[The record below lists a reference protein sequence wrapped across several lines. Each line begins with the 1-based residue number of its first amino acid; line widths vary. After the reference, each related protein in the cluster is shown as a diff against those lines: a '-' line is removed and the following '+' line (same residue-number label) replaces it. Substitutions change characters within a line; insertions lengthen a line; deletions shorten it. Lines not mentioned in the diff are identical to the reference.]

1 MAKLLKVNNLNKTYS
16 TGKVEVKAL
25 RSLSLEIDRG
35 EFVSIMGP
43 SGSGKTTLMDILG
56 CLSKPTSGSYYL
68 NEQATNNLDDNY
80 LSEIRN
86 EQIGFVFQIFNLLP
100 RTTALGNVELPL
112 LYAGISDRERKRRA
126 MEALD
131 AVGLK
136 ERAYH
141 YPNELSGGERQRVAI
156 ARALVNQPA
165 IILADEPTGN
175 LDSQSGEE
183 VMSVFKR
190 LHEHGKTIIVVT
202 HDPEVAKYADRI
214 IQLKD
219 GQIERENVQRKF
231 VGQGFSPADKVNKK
245 TSLIG
250 NLISGFASGY
260 KGLLSNKL
268 RSFLTILGIVI
279 GVAAVIGMLGVGE
292 GAKSQITSQ
301 IEKLGSNVLMV
312 FPRRA
317 ESKEEALE
325 WRGRSKGLTH
335 EDAIAIKEKISA
347 VNEVAPQIRT
357 QERVR
362 YLDKYWDTR
371 LLGTSPSY
379 QTIRNLEMDEG
390 RFFDQEELD
399 SWTKV
404 CVIGKTVKEEL
415 FGNEHFAESR
425 GPVGEDIKVRDERF
439 TVIGVLKEKGRVGW
453 EDFDD
458 QILIPFTTAQ
468 KRFTGDDKVQTIFV
482 QAKSSEATDAAT
494 RQVEA
499 LLTARHNKVVDFRVR
514 SQEEFRQTIEQTANT
529 FKLMLAGIAAISLI
543 VGGIGIMNIMLVSV
557 TERTREIGIR
567 KAVGAKRRDILVQFL
582 IESVVLALTG
592 GVIGI
597 ILGVIFAN
605 TLGNMLVGAGSFG
618 PRFLSGGGQSV
629 ITLSSILLAFFF
641 AVGVGVFFGMYPAN
655 KASKLDPVEALRYE

>member
-1 MAKLLKVNNLNKTYS
+1 MATLIKANNLTKTYS
-16 TGKVEVKAL
+16 TGKIEVKAL
-25 RSLSLEIDRG
+25 RDLSLEIDRG

-56 CLSKPTSGSYYL
+56 CLSKPTSGSYNL
-68 NEQATNNLDDNY
+68 NGQLTDNLDDNY

-86 EQIGFVFQIFNLLP
+86 EQIGFVFQTFNLLA

-112 LYAGISDRERKRRA
+112 LYAGIGDRERKKRA
-126 MEALD
+126 MEALE

-136 ERAYH
+136 ERAHH
-141 YPNELSGGERQRVAI
+141 YPNELSGGEQQRVAI
-156 ARALVNQPA
+156 ARALVNNPS

-175 LDSQSGEE
+175 LDSQSGKEIL
-183 VMSVFKR
+183 SIFKK
-190 LHEHGKTIIVVT
+190 LHEQGKTIIIVT
-202 HDPEVAKYADRI
+202 HDPEVAKYAGRI
-214 IQLKD
+214 IQIKD
-219 GQIERENVQRKF
+219 GQVEQEKTRRKT
-231 VGQGFSPADKVNKK
+231 VEYKVSTPDKINKK
-245 TSLIG
+245 TSLIAS
-250 NLISGFASGY
+250 LVPGFASGY
-260 KGLLSNKL
+260 KGLLTNKM
-268 RSFLTILGIVI
+268 RSFLTVLGVVI

-292 GAKSQITSQ
+292 GAKRQITSQ
-301 IEKLGSNVLMV
+301 IQKLGSNVLMV
-312 FPRRA
+312 FPRRP

-325 WRGRSKGLTH
+325 WRGRSKGLTY
-335 EDAIAIKEKISA
+335 EDAIAIGEKIST
-347 VNEVAPQIRT
+347 VNQVAPQIRT
-357 QERVR
+357 KERVR

-399 SWTKV
+399 SWAKV

-415 FGNEHFAESR
+415 FGNEH
-425 GPVGEDIKVRDERF
+425 PVGKDIKVRNERF
-439 TVIGVLKEKGRVGW
+439 TVIGILKEKGRVGW

-482 QAKSSEATDAAT
+482 QAKSSEVTDT
-494 RQVEA
+494 TTKQVGA

-514 SQEEFRQTIEQTANT
+514 STEEFRQTIEQTAST
-529 FKLMLAGIAAISLI
+529 FKLMLAGIATISLI

-567 KAVGAKRRDILVQFL
+567 KAVGAKRRDILAQFL
-582 IESVVLALTG
+582 IESVVLTLAG

-597 ILGVIFAN
+597 LLGVIFAN
-605 TLGNMLVGAGSFG
+605 TLGNMMVGAGTFG
-618 PRFLSGGGQSV
+618 PRRFFGGGGQSV
-629 ITLSSILLAFFF
+629 VTLSSILLAFFF
-641 AVGVGVFFGMYPAN
+641 AAGIGVFFGMYPAN

>member
-1 MAKLLKVNNLNKTYS
+1 MATLIKANNLTKTYS
-16 TGKVEVKAL
+16 TGKIEVKAL
-25 RSLSLEIDRG
+25 RDLSLKIDRG

-56 CLSKPTSGSYYL
+56 CLSKPTSGSYNL
-68 NEQATNNLDDNY
+68 NGQLTDNLDDNY

-86 EQIGFVFQIFNLLP
+86 EQIGFVFQTFNLLA

-112 LYAGISDRERKRRA
+112 LYAGIGNRERKKRA
-126 MEALD
+126 MGALE

-136 ERAYH
+136 ERAHH
-141 YPNELSGGERQRVAI
+141 YPNELSGGEQQRVAI
-156 ARALVNQPA
+156 ARALVNNPS

-175 LDSQSGEE
+175 LDSQSGKEIL
-183 VMSVFKR
+183 SIFKK
-190 LHEHGKTIIVVT
+190 LHEQGKTIIIVT
-202 HDPEVAKYADRI
+202 HDPEVAKYAGRI
-214 IQLKD
+214 IQIKD
-219 GQIERENVQRKF
+219 GQVEQEKTRRKA
-231 VGQGFSPADKVNKK
+231 VEYKVSTPDKINKK
-245 TSLIG
+245 TSLIAS
-250 NLISGFASGY
+250 LVPGFASGY
-260 KGLLSNKL
+260 KGLLTNKM
-268 RSFLTILGIVI
+268 RSFLTVLGVVI

-292 GAKSQITSQ
+292 GAKRQITSQ
-301 IEKLGSNVLMV
+301 IQKLGSNVLMV
-312 FPRRA
+312 FPRRP

-325 WRGRSKGLTH
+325 WRGRSKGLTY
-335 EDAIAIKEKISA
+335 EDAIAIGEKIST
-347 VNEVAPQIRT
+347 VNQVAPQIRT
-357 QERVR
+357 KERVR

-379 QTIRNLEMDEG
+379 QTIRNLEMDDG

-399 SWTKV
+399 SWAKV

-415 FGNEHFAESR
+415 FGNEH
-425 GPVGEDIKVRDERF
+425 PVGKDIKVRNERF
-439 TVIGVLKEKGRVGW
+439 TVIGILKEKGRVGW

-482 QAKSSEATDAAT
+482 QAKSSEVTDT
-494 RQVEA
+494 TTKQVGA
-499 LLTARHNKVVDFRVR
+499 LLTVRHNKVVDFRVR
-514 SQEEFRQTIEQTANT
+514 STEEFRQTIEQTAST

-567 KAVGAKRRDILVQFL
+567 KAVGAKRRDILAQFL
-582 IESVVLALTG
+582 IESVVLTLAG

-597 ILGVIFAN
+597 LLGVIFAN
-605 TLGNMLVGAGSFG
+605 TLGNMMVGAGTFG
-618 PRFLSGGGQSV
+618 PRRFFGGGGQSV
-629 ITLSSILLAFFF
+629 VTLSSILLAFFF
-641 AVGVGVFFGMYPAN
+641 AAGIGVFFGMYPAN

>member
-1 MAKLLKVNNLNKTYS
+1 MATLIKTDKLTKIYGM
-16 TGKVEVKAL
+16 GKVEVRAL
-25 RSLSLEIDRG
+25 RGVSMEIDHG

-56 CLSKPTSGSYYL
+56 CLSKPTSGTYYL
-68 NEQATNNLDDNY
+68 NRQAINELNDNY

-86 EQIGFVFQIFNLLP
+86 EQIGFVFQTFNLLP
-100 RTTALGNVELPL
+100 RSTALGNVELPL
-112 LYAGISDRERKRRA
+112 LYAGVSDRERKKRA
-126 MEALD
+126 LEALET
-131 AVGLK
+131 VGLK
-136 ERAYH
+136 GRAHH
-141 YPNELSGGERQRVAI
+141 YPNELSGGEQQRVAI
-156 ARALVNQPA
+156 ARALVNNPS

-183 VMSVFKR
+183 IMSVFKR
-190 LHEHGKTIIVVT
+190 LHEQGKTIIVVT

-214 IQLKD
+214 LQVKD
-219 GQIERENVQRKF
+219 GQIKREEVQRKIAEHKI
-231 VGQGFSPADKVNKK
+231 GASDKINKR

-250 NLISGFASGY
+250 SFVSGFSSGY

-268 RSFLTILGIVI
+268 RSFLTVLGIVM

-325 WRGRSKGLTH
+325 WRGRSKGLTY

-379 QTIRNLEMDEG
+379 QAIRNLEMDEG
-390 RFFDQEELD
+390 RFFDQEEID
-399 SWTKV
+399 SWAKV

-415 FGNEHFAESR
+415 FGNEP
-425 GPVGEDIKVRDERF
+425 PVGKDIKVRDERF
-439 TVIGVLKEKGRVGW
+439 TAIGVLKEKGRVGW

-468 KRFTGDDKVQTIFV
+468 KRFTGDDRVQTIFV
-482 QAKSSEATDAAT
+482 QAKSSEATDTAT
-494 RQVEA
+494 QQVEA
-499 LLTARHNKVVDFRVR
+499 LLTERHNKVVDFRVR
-514 SQEEFRQTIEQTANT
+514 SQEEFRQTIEQTAST

-582 IESVVLALTG
+582 IESIVIAFAG

-597 ILGVIFAN
+597 ILGIGFAG
-605 TLGNMLVGAGSFG
+605 TIGNMMIGAGTFG
-618 PRFLSGGGQSV
+618 PRRFFGGGGQSV
-629 ITLSSILLAFFF
+629 TTLSSILLAFFF
-641 AVGVGVFFGMYPAN
+641 AVSVGIFFGMYPAN

>member
-1 MAKLLKVNNLNKTYS
+1 MATLIKANNLTKTYS
-16 TGKVEVKAL
+16 TGKIEVKAL
-25 RSLSLEIDRG
+25 RDLSLEIDRG

-56 CLSKPTSGSYYL
+56 CLSKPTSGSYNL
-68 NEQATNNLDDNY
+68 NGQLTDNLDDNY

-86 EQIGFVFQIFNLLP
+86 EQIGFVFQTFNLLA

-112 LYAGISDRERKRRA
+112 LYAGIGDRERKKRA
-126 MEALD
+126 MGALE

-136 ERAYH
+136 ERAHH
-141 YPNELSGGERQRVAI
+141 YPNELSGGEQQRVAI
-156 ARALVNQPA
+156 ARALVNNPS

-175 LDSQSGEE
+175 LDSQSGKEIL
-183 VMSVFKR
+183 SIFKK
-190 LHEHGKTIIVVT
+190 LHEQGKTIIIVT
-202 HDPEVAKYADRI
+202 HDPEVAKYAGRI
-214 IQLKD
+214 IQIKD
-219 GQIERENVQRKF
+219 GQVEQEKTRRKT
-231 VGQGFSPADKVNKK
+231 VEYKVSTPDKINKK
-245 TSLIG
+245 TSLIAS
-250 NLISGFASGY
+250 LVPGFASGY
-260 KGLLSNKL
+260 KGLLTNKM
-268 RSFLTILGIVI
+268 RSFLTVLGVVI

-292 GAKSQITSQ
+292 GAKRQITSQ
-301 IEKLGSNVLMV
+301 IQKLGSNVLMV
-312 FPRRA
+312 FPRRP

-325 WRGRSKGLTH
+325 WRGRSKGLTY
-335 EDAIAIKEKISA
+335 EDAIAIGEKIST
-347 VNEVAPQIRT
+347 VNQVAPQIRT
-357 QERVR
+357 KERVR

-399 SWTKV
+399 SWAKV

-415 FGNEHFAESR
+415 FGNEH
-425 GPVGEDIKVRDERF
+425 PVGKDIKVRNERF
-439 TVIGVLKEKGRVGW
+439 TVIGILKEKGRVGW

-482 QAKSSEATDAAT
+482 QAKSSEVTDT
-494 RQVEA
+494 TTKQVGA

-514 SQEEFRQTIEQTANT
+514 STEEFRQTIEQTAST
-529 FKLMLAGIAAISLI
+529 FKLMLAGIATISLI

-567 KAVGAKRRDILVQFL
+567 KAVGAKRRDILAQFL
-582 IESVVLALTG
+582 IESVVLTLAG

-597 ILGVIFAN
+597 LLGVIFAN
-605 TLGNMLVGAGSFG
+605 TLGNMMVGAGTFG
-618 PRFLSGGGQSV
+618 PRRFFGGGGQSV
-629 ITLSSILLAFFF
+629 VTLSSILLAFFF
-641 AVGVGVFFGMYPAN
+641 AAGIGVFFGMYPAN

>member
-1 MAKLLKVNNLNKTYS
+1 MATLIKTDKLTKIYGM
-16 TGKVEVKAL
+16 GKVEVRAL
-25 RSLSLEIDRG
+25 RGVSMEIVGG

-56 CLSKPTSGSYYL
+56 CLSKPTSGTYYL
-68 NEQATNNLDDNY
+68 NRQAINELNDNY

-86 EQIGFVFQIFNLLP
+86 EQIGFVFQTFNLLP
-100 RTTALGNVELPL
+100 RSTALGNVELPL
-112 LYAGISDRERKRRA
+112 LYAGVSDRERKKRA
-126 MEALD
+126 LEALET
-131 AVGLK
+131 VGLK
-136 ERAYH
+136 GRAHH
-141 YPNELSGGERQRVAI
+141 YPNELSGGEQQRVAI
-156 ARALVNQPA
+156 ARALVNNPS

-183 VMSVFKR
+183 IMSVFKR
-190 LHEHGKTIIVVT
+190 LHEQGKTIIVVT

-214 IQLKD
+214 LQVKD
-219 GQIERENVQRKF
+219 GQIKREEVQRKIAEHKI
-231 VGQGFSPADKVNKK
+231 GASDKINKR

-250 NLISGFASGY
+250 SFVSGFASGY

-268 RSFLTILGIVI
+268 RSLLTVLGIVI

-325 WRGRSKGLTH
+325 WRGRSKGLTY

-347 VNEVAPQIRT
+347 VNEVASQIRT

-379 QTIRNLEMDEG
+379 QAIRNLEMDEG
-390 RFFDQEELD
+390 RFFDQEEID
-399 SWTKV
+399 SWAKV

-415 FGNEHFAESR
+415 FGNER
-425 GPVGEDIKVRDERF
+425 PVGKDIKVRDERF
-439 TVIGVLKEKGRVGW
+439 TAIGVLKEKGRVGW

-468 KRFTGDDKVQTIFV
+468 KRFTGDDRVQTIFV
-482 QAKSSEATDAAT
+482 QAKSSEATDTAT
-494 RQVEA
+494 QQVEA

-514 SQEEFRQTIEQTANT
+514 SQEEFRQTIEQTAST

-582 IESVVLALTG
+582 IESIVIAFAG

-597 ILGVIFAN
+597 ILGIGFAG
-605 TLGNMLVGAGSFG
+605 TIGNMMIGAGTFG
-618 PRFLSGGGQSV
+618 PRRFFGGGGQSV

-641 AVGVGVFFGMYPAN
+641 AVSVGIFFGMYPAN

>member
-1 MAKLLKVNNLNKTYS
+1 MAKLIKVNNLNKTYS
-16 TGKVEVKAL
+16 MGKVEVRAL
-25 RSLSLEIDRG
+25 RGLSIEIDRG

-86 EQIGFVFQIFNLLP
+86 EQIGFVFQTFNLLP

-112 LYAGISDRERKRRA
+112 FYAGISDRKRKRRA

-190 LHEHGKTIIVVT
+190 LHEDGKTIIVVT

-219 GQIERENVQRKF
+219 GQIEREKIQRKF

-245 TSLIG
+245 TSFIGSLIA
-250 NLISGFASGY
+250 GFASGY

-312 FPRRA
+312 FPRRT

-357 QERVR
+357 QERAR
-362 YLDKYWDTR
+362 YLDNYWDTR

-482 QAKSSEATDAAT
+482 QAKSSEATDTAA
-494 RQVEA
+494 RQVET

-514 SQEEFRQTIEQTANT
+514 SQEEFRQTIEQTAST

-582 IESVVLALTG
+582 IESMVLAFAG

-597 ILGVIFAN
+597 ILGVFFAN
-605 TLGNMLVGAGSFG
+605 TIGNVMVGAGAMG

-629 ITLSSILLAFFF
+629 VTLSSILLSFFF

>member
-1 MAKLLKVNNLNKTYS
+1 MANLIKANNLTKTYS

-25 RSLSLEIDRG
+25 RGLSLEIDRG

-86 EQIGFVFQIFNLLP
+86 EQIGFVFQIFSLLP

-126 MEALD
+126 MEVLD

-141 YPNELSGGERQRVAI
+141 YPNELSGGEQQRVAI

-190 LHEHGKTIIVVT
+190 LHEQGKTIIVVT

-219 GQIERENVQRKF
+219 GQIEREKIQRKA
-231 VGQGFSPADKVNKK
+231 VKHKVSTSDKVNKK

-250 NLISGFASGY
+250 SLISGFTSGY
-260 KGLLSNKL
+260 KGLLSNKM

-301 IEKLGSNVLMV
+301 IEKLGSNILMV
-312 FPRRA
+312 FPRRP

-357 QERVR
+357 RERVR

-379 QTIRNLEMDEG
+379 QTIRNLEMDDG

-399 SWTKV
+399 SWAKV

-415 FGNEHFAESR
+415 FGNEY
-425 GPVGEDIKVRDERF
+425 PVGKDIKVRNERF

-482 QAKSSEATDAAT
+482 QAKSSKATDTAT
-494 RQVEA
+494 RQVET

-514 SQEEFRQTIEQTANT
+514 SQEEFRQTIEQTAST

-582 IESVVLALTG
+582 IESMVLAFAG

-605 TLGNMLVGAGSFG
+605 TLGNMMVGAGSFG
-618 PRFLSGGGQSV
+618 PRFLSGSGQSV

-641 AVGVGVFFGMYPAN
+641 AVSVGIFFGMYPAN

>member
-1 MAKLLKVNNLNKTYS
+1 MANLIKANNLTKTYS

-25 RSLSLEIDRG
+25 RGLSLEIDRG

-126 MEALD
+126 MEVLD

-141 YPNELSGGERQRVAI
+141 YPNELSGGEQQRVAI

-190 LHEHGKTIIVVT
+190 LYEQGKTIIVVT

-219 GQIERENVQRKF
+219 GQIEREKIQRKA
-231 VGQGFSPADKVNKK
+231 VEYKVSTSDKVNKK

-250 NLISGFASGY
+250 SLISGFTSGY
-260 KGLLSNKL
+260 KGLLSNKM

-279 GVAAVIGMLGVGE
+279 GVAAVIGVLGVGE
-292 GAKSQITSQ
+292 GAKRQVTSQ
-301 IEKLGSNVLMV
+301 IEKLGSNVLMI
-312 FPRRA
+312 FPRRP

-362 YLDKYWDTR
+362 YLGKYWDTR

-379 QTIRNLEMDEG
+379 QTIRNLEMDDG

-415 FGNEHFAESR
+415 FENEY
-425 GPVGEDIKVRDERF
+425 PVGKDIKVRDERF

-494 RQVEA
+494 KQVEA

-514 SQEEFRQTIEQTANT
+514 SQEEFRQTIEQTAST

-567 KAVGAKRRDILVQFL
+567 KAMGAKRRDILVQFL
-582 IESVVLALTG
+582 IESMVLAFAG

-605 TLGNMLVGAGSFG
+605 TLGNMMVGAGSFG

-641 AVGVGVFFGMYPAN
+641 AVSVGIFFGMYPAN

>member
-1 MAKLLKVNNLNKTYS
+1 MLIKAYKLTKTYK
-16 TGKVEVKAL
+16 TGKIEVKAL
-25 RSLSLEIDRG
+25 RGLSLEINRG

-68 NEQATNNLDDNY
+68 NEQLTDNLDDDY

-86 EQIGFVFQIFNLLP
+86 EQIGFVFQTFNLLP

-112 LYAGISDRERKRRA
+112 LYSGIGDRERKRRA
-126 MEALD
+126 MKALE

-141 YPNELSGGERQRVAI
+141 YPNELSGGEQQRVAI
-156 ARALVNQPA
+156 ARALVNNPS

-175 LDSQSGEE
+175 LDTESGAEI
-183 VMSVFKR
+183 MSVFNK
-190 LHEHGKTIIVVT
+190 LHEQDKTIIVVT

-214 IQLKD
+214 IQIKD
-219 GQIERENVQRKF
+219 GQVEQEKVQRKALKHKPSTNHEHEHKSRARF
-231 VGQGFSPADKVNKK
+231 TITG
-245 TSLIG
+245 LIG
-250 NLISGFASGY
+250 SLVSGFTSGY
-260 KGLLSNKL
+260 KGLLSNKM

-292 GAKSQITSQ
+292 GAKRQITSQ
-301 IEKLGSNVLMV
+301 IEKLGSNVLIV
-312 FPRRA
+312 FPRRP

-325 WRGRSKGLTH
+325 WRGRSRGLTY
-335 EDAIAIKEKISA
+335 EDAIALKEKISV
-347 VNEVAPQIRT
+347 VNEVAPQIRA
-357 QERVR
+357 QERTR

-371 LLGTSPSY
+371 ILGTSPSY
-379 QTIRNLEMDEG
+379 QTIRNLELEGG
-390 RFFDQEELD
+390 RFFGQEELD
-399 SWTKV
+399 SWAKV

-415 FGNEHFAESR
+415 FGDEHPIGKE
-425 GPVGEDIKVRDERF
+425 IKIRDERF
-439 TVIGVLKEKGRVGW
+439 TVIGILKEKGRVGW

-468 KRFTGDDKVQTIFV
+468 KRFTGNDLLQGIFV
-482 QAKSSEATDAAT
+482 QAKSYEATADAEKEI
-494 RQVEA
+494 EA
-499 LLTARHNKVVDFRVR
+499 LLIKRHNKVVDFRIR
-514 SQEEFRQTIEQTANT
+514 SQEEFRQAIEQTAGT

-543 VGGIGIMNIMLVSV
+543 VGGIGIMNIMLVTV

-582 IESVVLALTG
+582 MESMVLAFAG

-597 ILGVIFAN
+597 LLGVIFAN
-605 TLGNMLVGAGSFG
+605 TLGNMMVGAGTFG
-618 PRFLSGGGQSV
+618 PRFLRGGGQSV

-641 AVGVGVFFGMYPAN
+641 AVGVGIFFGMYPAN

>member
-1 MAKLLKVNNLNKTYS
+1 MAKLIKADNLTKTY
-16 TGKVEVKAL
+16 TNGKIEVKAL
-25 RSLSLEIDRG
+25 RELSLEIDSG
-35 EFVSIMGP
+35 EFVSLMGP

-56 CLSKPTSGSYYL
+56 CLSKPTSGSYSL
-68 NEQATNNLDDNY
+68 NGQATHNLDDNY

-86 EQIGFVFQIFNLLP
+86 EQIGFVFQTFNLLA

-112 LYAGISDRERKRRA
+112 LYAGIGDREQKKRA
-126 MEALD
+126 MGALE

-136 ERAYH
+136 ERAHH

-156 ARALVNQPA
+156 ARALVNNPS

-175 LDSQSGEE
+175 LDSQSGKEI
-183 VMSVFKR
+183 MSIFKR
-190 LHEHGKTIIVVT
+190 LHGQGNTIIVVT
-202 HDPEVAKYADRI
+202 HDPEVAECADRI
-214 IQLKD
+214 IQMKD
-219 GQIERENVQRKF
+219 GHVEQEKVQRKALEHK
-231 VGQGFSPADKVNKK
+231 VSISDKINKR

-250 NLISGFASGY
+250 SLVSGLTSGY
-260 KGLLSNKL
+260 KGLLTNKM
-268 RSFLTILGIVI
+268 RSFLTVLGIII
-279 GVAAVIGMLGVGE
+279 GVAAVIGMLGIGE
-292 GAKSQITSQ
+292 GAKRQITSQ

-312 FPRRA
+312 FPRRP

-325 WRGRSKGLTH
+325 WRGRSKGLIH
-335 EDAIAIKEKISA
+335 EDAIAIREKISA

-362 YLDKYWDTR
+362 YLNKYWDTR

-379 QTIRNLEMDEG
+379 STIRNLELDEG

-399 SWTKV
+399 SWAKV
-404 CVIGKTVKEEL
+404 CVVGKTVKEEL
-415 FGNEHFAESR
+415 FENEN
-425 GPVGEDIKVRDERF
+425 PVGKDIKVRDERF
-439 TVIGVLKEKGRVGW
+439 TVIGVLKEMGRVGW

-468 KRFTGDDKVQTIFV
+468 KRFTGEEEVQGIFV
-482 QAKSSEATDAAT
+482 QAKNSEVTDTAAK
-494 RQVEA
+494 QVEA
-499 LLTARHNKVVDFRVR
+499 ILTQRHNQVVDFRVR
-514 SQEEFRQTIEQTANT
+514 NQEEFRQTIEQTAST

-543 VGGIGIMNIMLVSV
+543 VGGIGIMNIMLVTV

-582 IESVVLALTG
+582 IESMVLAFAG

-597 ILGVIFAN
+597 LLGTILAN
-605 TLGNMLVGAGSFG
+605 TVGNMMVGAGAFG
-618 PRFLSGGGQSV
+618 PRRFFGGGGQSV
-629 ITLSSILLAFFF
+629 VTLGSISLAFFF
-641 AVGVGVFFGMYPAN
+641 AVVVGIFFGMYPAN

>member
-1 MAKLLKVNNLNKTYS
+1 MATLIKANNLTKTYS
-16 TGKVEVKAL
+16 TGKIEVKAL
-25 RSLSLEIDRG
+25 RDLSLKIDRG

-56 CLSKPTSGSYYL
+56 CLSKPTSGSYNL
-68 NEQATNNLDDNY
+68 NGQLTDNLDDNY

-86 EQIGFVFQIFNLLP
+86 EQIGFVFQTFNLLA

-112 LYAGISDRERKRRA
+112 LYAGIGNRERKKRA
-126 MEALD
+126 MGALE

-136 ERAYH
+136 ERAHH
-141 YPNELSGGERQRVAI
+141 YPNELSGGEQQRVAI
-156 ARALVNQPA
+156 ARALVNNPS

-175 LDSQSGEE
+175 LDSQSGKEIL
-183 VMSVFKR
+183 SIFKK
-190 LHEHGKTIIVVT
+190 LHEQGKTIIIVT
-202 HDPEVAKYADRI
+202 HDPEVAKYAGRI
-214 IQLKD
+214 IQIKD
-219 GQIERENVQRKF
+219 GQVEQEKTRRKA
-231 VGQGFSPADKVNKK
+231 VEYKVSTPDKINKK
-245 TSLIG
+245 TSLIAS
-250 NLISGFASGY
+250 LVPGFASGC
-260 KGLLSNKL
+260 KGLLTNKM
-268 RSFLTILGIVI
+268 RSFLTVLGVVI

-292 GAKSQITSQ
+292 GAKRQITSQ
-301 IEKLGSNVLMV
+301 IQKLGSNVLMV
-312 FPRRA
+312 FPRRP

-325 WRGRSKGLTH
+325 WRGRSKGLTY
-335 EDAIAIKEKISA
+335 EDAIAIGEKIST
-347 VNEVAPQIRT
+347 VNQVAPQIRT
-357 QERVR
+357 KERVR

-379 QTIRNLEMDEG
+379 QTIRNLEMDDG

-399 SWTKV
+399 SWAKV

-415 FGNEHFAESR
+415 FGNEH
-425 GPVGEDIKVRDERF
+425 PVGKDIKVRNERF
-439 TVIGVLKEKGRVGW
+439 TVIGILKEKGRVGW

-482 QAKSSEATDAAT
+482 QAKSSEVTDT
-494 RQVEA
+494 TTKQVGA
-499 LLTARHNKVVDFRVR
+499 LLTVRHNKVVDFRVR
-514 SQEEFRQTIEQTANT
+514 STEEFRQTIEQTAST

-567 KAVGAKRRDILVQFL
+567 KAVGAKRRDILAQFL
-582 IESVVLALTG
+582 IESVVLTLAG

-597 ILGVIFAN
+597 LLGVIFAN
-605 TLGNMLVGAGSFG
+605 TLGNMMVGAGTFG
-618 PRFLSGGGQSV
+618 PRRFFGGGGQSV
-629 ITLSSILLAFFF
+629 VTLSSILLAFFF
-641 AVGVGVFFGMYPAN
+641 AAGIGVFFGMYPAN

>member
-1 MAKLLKVNNLNKTYS
+1 MATLIKADDLAKTYGI
-16 TGKVEVKAL
+16 GKVEVRAL
-25 RSLSLEIDRG
+25 RGVSLEIDPG

-56 CLSKPTSGSYYL
+56 CLSKPTSGNYYL
-68 NEQATNNLDDNY
+68 NGQAINNLNDNY

-86 EQIGFVFQIFNLLP
+86 EQIGFVFQTFNLLP
-100 RTTALGNVELPL
+100 RSTALGNVELPL
-112 LYAGISDRERKRRA
+112 LYAGVSDRERKRKA
-126 MEALD
+126 LEALET
-131 AVGLK
+131 VGLK
-136 ERAYH
+136 ERAHH

-156 ARALVNQPA
+156 ARALVNSPS

-183 VMSVFKR
+183 VMSAFKR
-190 LHEHGKTIIVVT
+190 LHEQGKTIIVVT

-214 IQLKD
+214 IQVKD
-219 GQIERENVQRKF
+219 GQIKREEVRSKT
-231 VGQGFSPADKVNKK
+231 VEHKIGVSDKINKR
-245 TSLIG
+245 TSLIASFV
-250 NLISGFASGY
+250 SGFASGY

-268 RSFLTILGIVI
+268 RSLLTVLGIVI

-292 GAKSQITSQ
+292 GAKRQITSQ

-312 FPRRA
+312 HPRRA

-325 WRGRSKGLTH
+325 WRGRSKGLTY

-357 QERVR
+357 NERIR
-362 YLDKYWDTR
+362 YLDNYWDTR

-399 SWTKV
+399 SWAKV

-415 FGNEHFAESR
+415 FGSEHPI
-425 GPVGEDIKVRDERF
+425 GKDIKVRDERF
-439 TVIGVLKEKGRVGW
+439 TVIGILKEKGRVGW

-468 KRFTGDDKVQTIFV
+468 KRFTGSDLLQTIFV
-482 QAKSSEATDAAT
+482 QAQSSEITDGAS
-494 RQVEA
+494 REVEA
-499 LLTARHNKVVDFRVR
+499 LLTQRHNQVVDFRVR
-514 SQEEFRQTIEQTANT
+514 SQEEFRQTIEQTAST

-543 VGGIGIMNIMLVSV
+543 VGGIGIMNIMLVTV

-567 KAVGAKRRDILVQFL
+567 KAVGAKRGDILVQFL
-582 IESVVLALTG
+582 IESMVLAFAG

-597 ILGVIFAN
+597 LLGTGFAN
-605 TLGNMLVGAGSFG
+605 TIGNMMVGAGTFG
-618 PRFLSGGGQSV
+618 PRRLFGGGGQSV
-629 ITLSSILLAFFF
+629 ITLSSVLLAFFF
-641 AVGVGVFFGMYPAN
+641 AVGVGIFFGMYPAN

>member
-1 MAKLLKVNNLNKTYS
+1 MATLIKANNLTKTYS
-16 TGKVEVKAL
+16 TGKIEVKAL
-25 RSLSLEIDRG
+25 RDLSLEIDRG

-56 CLSKPTSGSYYL
+56 CLSKPTSGSYNL
-68 NEQATNNLDDNY
+68 NGQLTDNLDDNY

-86 EQIGFVFQIFNLLP
+86 EQIGFVFQTFNLLA

-112 LYAGISDRERKRRA
+112 LYAGIGDRERKKRA
-126 MEALD
+126 MGALE

-136 ERAYH
+136 ERAHH
-141 YPNELSGGERQRVAI
+141 YPNELSGGEQQRVAI
-156 ARALVNQPA
+156 ARALVNNPS

-175 LDSQSGEE
+175 LDSQSGKEIL
-183 VMSVFKR
+183 SIFKK
-190 LHEHGKTIIVVT
+190 LHEQGKTIIIVT
-202 HDPEVAKYADRI
+202 HDPEVAKYAGRI
-214 IQLKD
+214 IQIKD
-219 GQIERENVQRKF
+219 GQVEQEKTRRKT
-231 VGQGFSPADKVNKK
+231 VEYKVSTPDKINKK
-245 TSLIG
+245 TSLIAS
-250 NLISGFASGY
+250 LVPGFASGY
-260 KGLLSNKL
+260 KGLLTNKM
-268 RSFLTILGIVI
+268 RSFLTVLGVVI

-292 GAKSQITSQ
+292 GAKRQITSQ
-301 IEKLGSNVLMV
+301 IQKLGSNVLMV
-312 FPRRA
+312 FPRRP

-325 WRGRSKGLTH
+325 WRGRSKGLTY
-335 EDAIAIKEKISA
+335 EDAIAIGEKIST
-347 VNEVAPQIRT
+347 VNQVAPQIRT
-357 QERVR
+357 KERVR

-399 SWTKV
+399 SWAKV

-415 FGNEHFAESR
+415 FGNEH
-425 GPVGEDIKVRDERF
+425 PVGKDIKVRNERF
-439 TVIGVLKEKGRVGW
+439 TVIGILKEKGRVGW

-482 QAKSSEATDAAT
+482 QAKSSEVTDT
-494 RQVEA
+494 TTKQVGA

-514 SQEEFRQTIEQTANT
+514 STEEFRQTIEQTAST
-529 FKLMLAGIAAISLI
+529 FKLMLAGIATISLI

-582 IESVVLALTG
+582 IESVVLTLAG

-597 ILGVIFAN
+597 LLGVIFAN
-605 TLGNMLVGAGSFG
+605 TLGNMMVGAGTFG
-618 PRFLSGGGQSV
+618 PRRFFGGGGQSV
-629 ITLSSILLAFFF
+629 VTLSSILLAFFF
-641 AVGVGVFFGMYPAN
+641 AAGIGVFFGMYPAN